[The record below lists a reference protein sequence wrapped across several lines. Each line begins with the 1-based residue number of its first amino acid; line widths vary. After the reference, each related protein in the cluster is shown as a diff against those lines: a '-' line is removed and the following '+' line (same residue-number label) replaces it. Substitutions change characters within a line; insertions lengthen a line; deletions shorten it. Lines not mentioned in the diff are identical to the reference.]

1 MSFSLS
7 LSIPAFHPFT
17 IVLLP
22 LTNDEEKGEPERSA
36 LHTEMTHCPGSSHGR
51 LRQRQDIDALIDL
64 VRHLDISSTG
74 IHWYRCS
81 SNNPASLTARLGATI
96 DVEQNH
102 VRFLGDLI
110 LNLWDCGGQDAF
122 MDSYL
127 TTQRSTIFQQ
137 VGVMIYV
144 FDVETREMNKD
155 LEYYRDC
162 LDGLRQ
168 FSPSASVFLLVHK
181 MDLIREPRQP
191 SFEKKRK
198 ELQDASGEG
207 TVSVFGTSI
216 YDESLY
222 KVRTVLFFLLYT
234 NFTKQL
240 HQAWSNIVHTLIPN
254 ASILSKH
261 LTTFAVACNATEVIL
276 FERTTFLVVATSSNV
291 PDVPPTASSLGSDTT
306 GGEDAR
312 GLDPTRYERTSELVK
327 AFKYACSRVR
337 EEFHSL
343 EMELYDFTAIL
354 AEMTRN
360 TYVMVIVHDPTIGL
374 SIVIYLAPTSN

>member
-1 MSFSLS
+1 MRKK
-7 LSIPAFHPFT
+7 
-17 IVLLP
+17 VLLMGASGSGK
-22 LTNDEEKGEPERSA
+22 TSMRS
-36 LHTEMTHCPGSSHGR
+36 
-51 LRQRQDIDALIDL
+51 LIF
-64 VRHLDISSTG
+64 
-74 IHWYRCS
+74 

-198 ELQDASGEG
+198 ELLDASGEG
-207 TVSVFGTSI
+207 NISVFGTSI

-222 KVRTVLFFLLYT
+222 K
-234 NFTKQL
+234 
-240 HQAWSNIVHTLIPN
+240 AWSNIVHTLIPN

-276 FERTTFLVVATSSNV
+276 FERTTFLVVATSSNL
-291 PDVPPTASSLGSDTT
+291 PDIPSTASSLGSDAT
-306 GGEDAR
+306 GGDDAR

-360 TYVMVIVHDPTIGL
+360 TYVMVIVHDPTIETAALKLNVRMARRKFEELQGDSVAL
-374 SIVIYLAPTSN
+374 